1 MPDLIHLNPVPGQA
15 GVPPPLLTQLAAY
28 GELAQNKPEYT
39 EAYLKVLVRLEQSQP
54 NEPLVQAAL
63 GRRDLKK
70 GDFQAAAAHL
80 RRALENDA
88 TTATTYADLAD
99 ALAHLGDTEQPIP
112 LLEKAIDLDPFNP
125 QSRKMLIVQ
134 LIQTKTIRAS
144 GHRTGTISRRFPAR

>member
-1 MPDLIHLNPVPGQA
+1 
-15 GVPPPLLTQLAAY
+15 LLTQLAAY

-39 EAYLKVLVRLEQSQP
+39 EAYLKVLGRLEQTEP

-88 TTATTYADLAD
+88 TTATTYSDLAD
-99 ALAHLGDTEQPIP
+99 ALAHMGEAEQVIP
-112 LLEKAIDLDPFNP
+112 LLEKAIGLNPFDPY
-125 QSRKMLIVQ
+125 SRKTLIVR
-134 LIQTKTIRAS
+134 LIETKQYPRAE
-144 GHRTGTISRRFPAR
+144 RALEQYVEYFPQDGVMRQALARAKANSPQP